1 MSGGVH
7 KVFNSNVMLVFASI
21 LIQEETTKNTIGYIF
36 NYTSSFL
43 LNNFNFI
50 ISKRLYHTGFKL
62 NIVNVP
68 TTLPHP
74 QPLSSSLNPLRS
86 SQCPSRTLSC
96 VLFPNSCK
104 TQFFSF
110 LANALSRLSK
120 PNQVIRSH
128 QDSDSKFYEFSNSV
142 SFATLRING
151 VNAL

>member
-1 MSGGVH
+1 MFQVPPP
-7 KVFNSNVMLVFASI
+7 
-21 LIQEETTKNTIGYIF
+21 
-36 NYTSSFL
+36 L
-43 LNNFNFI
+43 L
-50 ISKRLYHTGFKL
+50 RH
-62 NIVNVP
+62 
-68 TTLPHP
+68 
-74 QPLSSSLNPLRS
+74 PLSSPLNPLRG
-86 SQCPSRTLSC
+86 SQCPSQTLSC

-104 TQFFSF
+104 TQNFFSF